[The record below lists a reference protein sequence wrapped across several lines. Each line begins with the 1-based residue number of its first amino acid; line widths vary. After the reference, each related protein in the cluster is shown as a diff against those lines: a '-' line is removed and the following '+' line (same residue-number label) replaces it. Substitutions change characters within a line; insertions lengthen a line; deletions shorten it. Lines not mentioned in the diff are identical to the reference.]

1 MDNQEVT
8 NNVDI
13 TWLIYQSAVGWIP
26 IIMDLITFHGFIIG
40 IGSNQQY
47 GLCKQLRR
55 DKWTGWEFNVNS
67 PMKRG
72 PLPCPCGGC
81 ESLINM
87 GLKWIWNWLVVWNML
102 YFPIYWEFH
111 NPNWRTHMFQTG
123 WNHQAGKLSSYL
135 WVVEWG
141 EALNQLTSGNTGHLW
156 DSGFA
161 WTYRD

>member
-102 YFPIYWEFH
+102 YFPYIGNFTIPTDELICFRQVETTKQENYH
-111 NPNWRTHMFQTG
+111 PTYGLLNG
-123 WNHQAGKLSSYL
+123 GKP
-135 WVVEWG
+135 WI
-141 EALNQLTSGNTGHLW
+141 N
-156 DSGFA
+156 
-161 WTYRD
+161 